1 MILLRLAI
9 AVPLMIQPALA
20 AEQTAKFAVSN
31 MTCALCPITVRTAM
45 ERVPGVIGVDID
57 PEAAVADVRYEDSL
71 TSPEAIA
78 QASTDAGY
86 PAAMAGPQ

>member
-1 MILLRLAI
+1 MLLRLAI
-9 AVPLMIQPALA
+9 AVPFLIQPALA

-45 ERVPGVIGVDID
+45 ERVAGVISVDID
-57 PEAAVADVRYEDSL
+57 PDAAVAEVRYEDSQ
-71 TSPEAIA
+71 TSPAAIA

-86 PAAMAGPQ
+86 PAAITGPP